1 MWGPRALLSCLVP
14 GNLLT
19 VLMGLLGLLAAV
31 IAAVKVS
38 SSQSSSIDC
47 ITRVDVDGCVDPGR
61 SDVAQAIP
69 SLNS

>member
-1 MWGPRALLSCLVP
+1 
-14 GNLLT
+14 
-19 VLMGLLGLLAAV
+19 MGLLGLLAAV